1 MFDRFTSTIRRIGSH
16 RSGLDAYLGGV
27 QMGECSCG
35 PKYDEARR
43 DFNNRIRTEFRGFLG

>member
-1 MFDRFTSTIRRIGSH
+1 MTDLPAPFGESVATAP
-16 RSGLDAYLGGV
+16 GLEAYLGGV

-43 DFNNRIRTEFRGFLG
+43 DFNSRIRTEFRGFLG